1 MQKFLIVG
9 QGLAGSVLALQ
20 LLEQGADVTVAE
32 YKTTNRSSW
41 QAAGLFNPITGRK
54 LTKTWLADLLFP
66 QLHKSYSRWEQLL
79 ETKFFHPTPI
89 LVPFSSAEKQND
101 WVGHSA
107 EPAFADFISDFV
119 SDNPYPD
126 QISAAFGAM
135 RLQQCGYVDLPAFLT
150 SVRNYLKE
158 KELLVWEQIDFQE
171 IEPTATGVCWKRNDF
186 TAVVWA
192 NGLQAVE
199 HPLFTGMDFRPV
211 KGEWLEVELPQQ
223 LPEIVNRGCWVLPTT
238 AGATKVG
245 ATYDRNLAAGTTTAA
260 REELEQRLQSLLV
273 TSYEVR
279 EQHWGIRP
287 ATYNRR
293 PFVGQHP
300 QHPQHY
306 LFNGLGAKGVSLAPY
321 FGAQLVEQLLGGEE
335 VRKEV
340 QLARAWR

>member
-1 MQKFLIVG
+1 M
-9 QGLAGSVLALQ
+9 
-20 LLEQGADVTVAE
+20 
-32 YKTTNRSSW
+32 
-41 QAAGLFNPITGRK
+41 
-54 LTKTWLADLLFP
+54 ADLLFP

-101 WVGHSA
+101 WVGNSA
-107 EPAFADFISDFV
+107 EPAFAAYISEFIN
-119 SDNPYPD
+119 DNPYPD
-126 QISAAFGAM
+126 KIEAAFGAM
-135 RLQQCGYVDLPAFLT
+135 RLQQSGYVNLPVFLT
-150 SVRNYLKE
+150 AVRNYLKG
-158 KELLVWEQIDFQE
+158 KEQLIWEQVDFKD
-171 IEPTATGVCWKRNDF
+171 IEPAEEGIRWKGENF

-192 NGLQAVE
+192 SGLQAVE
-199 HPLFTGMDFRPV
+199 HPLFAGMDFRPV
-211 KGEWLEVELPQQ
+211 KGEWLEVELEHP
-223 LPEIVNRGCWVLPTT
+223 LPEIVNRGCWVLPT
-238 AGATKVG
+238 AADRAKVG